1 MAELTKDP
9 VRAEAAG
16 DRRLLHLEGRVTVAQ
31 ARRLLEVAPPRL
43 GKEGRGVHVRC
54 EHLTHL
60 DCAGIQVLLGLNE
73 TLRGQGALSLENV
86 PESIQQTLRIAGLSD
101 AW

>member
-31 ARRLLEVAPPRL
+31 ARRLLEVARRL
-43 GKEGRGVHVRC
+43 GKEGRDVHVRC

-73 TLRGQGALSLENV
+73 TLRGQGAALSLENV